1 MKDLVIPE
9 APFKYRNITIS
20 GLPGSGSTTL
30 LHGLKEALQFAG
42 WKGYNGGEFMRA
54 YAKEKGLFKEKG
66 GLHHDATHY
75 EDEFDYKID
84 MGMRERLEKE
94 DKWILESWLSGFL
107 AQGVDGVL
115 KVLVTCSDK
124 AVRVD
129 RIVNRDDV
137 PPDEAIKNMN
147 ERYEKNLKKWSR
159 MYADLWRQWV
169 VEAGVLPADNPID
182 FWHPKLYDLVVD
194 TYKLNKQQTVQAVL
208 DALKKS

>member
-1 MKDLVIPE
+1 M
-9 APFKYRNITIS
+9 AGSHQFKYRNITIS

-30 LHGLKEALQFAG
+30 LKGLKEALQFDG

-54 YAKEKGLFKEKG
+54 YAKEKGLFKEKA

-75 EDEFDYKID
+75 EDDFDRKVD
-84 MGMRERLEKE
+84 MGMRKRLETE

-129 RIVNRDDV
+129 RIVNRDGV
-137 PPDEAIKNMN
+137 SPEEAIKNMN
-147 ERYEKNLKKWSR
+147 ERYEKNLAKWSR
-159 MYADLWRQWV
+159 MYGDLWQEWV
-169 VEAGVLPADNPID
+169 VKPGKMSPEDKID
-182 FWHPKLYDLVVD
+182 FWHPNLYDLVID
-194 TYKLNKQQTVQAVL
+194 TFKLNKQQTVQTVL
-208 DALKKS
+208 DALKKG